1 MKWMQHFHYIL
12 CPQKLMQLQS
22 ISIRSVP
29 NNNFVWWFHHWYD
42 WTFTHISVKSF
53 MWTLFTSGELWKG
66 ERTKEESTTFAS
78 SLKVL
83 DVATTDSRGW
93 KVCWFLELK
102 ATEIPVGV
110 LLMMKFRYTT
120 HAWYPPFCTR
130 NSQLSVVLVLC
141 SQTFSWGQ
149 STRLSSRATMV
160 CGYIEATAC
169 GTRLLY
175 IWKTNH
181 LVNVS

>member
-1 MKWMQHFHYIL
+1 MI
-12 CPQKLMQLQS
+12 
-22 ISIRSVP
+22 
-29 NNNFVWWFHHWYD
+29 
-42 WTFTHISVKSF
+42 
-53 MWTLFTSGELWKG
+53 
-66 ERTKEESTTFAS
+66 S
-78 SLKVL
+78 SLIWLNIYSYFCEELYVNFIHIRRTVKGGENKGRVYYICFKPEGARCGYYRFQE
-83 DVATTDSRGW
+83 DEKCVDFS
-93 KVCWFLELK
+93 ELK